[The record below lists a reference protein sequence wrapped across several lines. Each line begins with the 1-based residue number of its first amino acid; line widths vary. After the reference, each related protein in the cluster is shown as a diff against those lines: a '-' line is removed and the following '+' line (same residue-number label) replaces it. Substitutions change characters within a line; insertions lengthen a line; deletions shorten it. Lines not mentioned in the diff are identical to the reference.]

1 VFSAKADRDQVLEA
15 GSLQKVAALADSL
28 PLRTVIGQSSATIN
42 IRKITE

>member
-1 VFSAKADRDQVLEA
+1 VLEA

-28 PLRTVIGQSSATIN
+28 SLRTVIGKSSATIN